1 MTNSAAVLADA
12 AAYAAAVEEASQA
25 AAAYYAT
32 GESTLDDDAYDRLA
46 RGIAAYEA
54 DHPDEIL
61 ESSPTGKVA
70 GGAAVG
76 DVPHTVPM
84 LSLDNVFSAEQFV
97 TWTASLERRI
107 GRPVEAWSVEPKL
120 DGLAVAARY
129 REGRL
134 EQLITRGDG
143 TAGEDVSH
151 AAPAVVGLPERLD
164 APVTIEVR
172 GEILMTNEQFEQ
184 GNAIRTEHGGAPFA
198 NPRNGAAGTLRAK
211 DRAYRVE
218 TTFFAYGAL
227 PLADSGELAAT
238 LTELP
243 HSELLAYVA
252 GLGVHTAAATEVA
265 PLRVTTAAEVQAR
278 VEEIGALRAA
288 LPFGIDGIVI
298 KADLAADRHEAGSGT
313 RAPRW
318 AIAYKLPAVEKITRL
333 LAVEWNV
340 GRTGII
346 APRAVLEPVEID
358 GSTVGYATLHNPADI
373 TRRDLRLG
381 DQVMVYKAGDIIPRI
396 EAPVAHLRTGDERP
410 IEFPASCPQCGS
422 EIDTSEQRWRCTR
435 GRNCRLVASVSYAA
449 GRDQLDIE
457 GLGATRVVQ
466 LVDAGLVTDF
476 ADLFTLEREQLLAL
490 DRMGE
495 TSTDNLLAAIETA
508 RTRPLSR
515 VFCALGVRGTGRSMS
530 RRIARYFATMDHI
543 VAADAESLQRVDGI
557 GKEKATAVV
566 AELEEL
572 APLIEK
578 LVRAGVTMTEPGATP
593 PPEPGTEEEAAGT
606 GAELP
611 LAGMKVVV
619 TGAMTGALEKLSRNQ
634 MNELIE
640 RAGGKSSS
648 SVSARTS
655 LLVAGEKAG
664 SKRTKAEG
672 LGIRIAG
679 PEEFAELV
687 AEFLVG
693 ESGEASVVG
702 VAGELGE
709 AAESAESAESGKAVG
724 ADDAV
729 EAWDALKAEE
739 PVVAVLAV
747 AEAVESPAGVA
758 EAAGTVEAGEKPTET
773 VNGAAERAGTV
784 VVAEA
789 VEV

>member
-46 RGIAAYEA
+46 RGIAAYEV
-54 DHPDEIL
+54 DHPDEIH

-84 LSLDNVFSAEQFV
+84 LSLDNVFSAEQFA

-107 GRPVEAWSVEPKL
+107 GRPVAAWSVEPKL

-134 EQLITRGDG
+134 ERLITRGDG
-143 TAGEDVSH
+143 SAGEDVSH
-151 AAPAVVGLPERLD
+151 AAPAVTGLPERLS

-172 GEILMTNEQFEQ
+172 GEILMTNEQFDQ
-184 GNAIRTEHGGAPFA
+184 GNATRTEHGGAPFA

-227 PLADSGELAAT
+227 PLAGSGELAET

-252 GLGVHTAAATEVA
+252 GLGVHTAAATAVA
-265 PLRVTTAAEVQAR
+265 PVRVTTVEEVQAR
-278 VEEIGALRAA
+278 VAEIAALRAE

-298 KADLAADRHEAGSGT
+298 KADLAADRREAGSGS

-318 AIAYKLPAVEKITRL
+318 AIAHKLPAVEKITRL
-333 LAVEWNV
+333 LSVEWNV

-381 DQVMVYKAGDIIPRI
+381 DRVMVYKAGDIIPRI
-396 EAPVAHLRTGDERP
+396 EAPVAHLRTGEETP

-422 EIDTSEQRWRCTR
+422 GIDTSEQRWRCTR
-435 GRNCRLVASVSYAA
+435 GRDCRLVASVSYAA

-457 GLGATRVVQ
+457 GLGTTRVVQ

-495 TSTDNLLAAIETA
+495 TSTDNLLAAIGTA
-508 RTRPLSR
+508 RSRPLSR

-543 VAADAESLQRVDGI
+543 VAADTESLQRVDGI
-557 GKEKATAVV
+557 GKEKAAAVV
-566 AELEEL
+566 AELVEL

-593 PPEPGTEEEAAGT
+593 PPEPGAEEEGGGGT

-619 TGAMTGALEKLSRNQ
+619 TGAMSGALEKLSRNQ

-664 SKRTKAEG
+664 SKRTKAEE
-672 LGIRIAG
+672 LGIRIAA
-679 PEEFAELV
+679 PEEFAELI
-687 AEFLVG
+687 AGFL
-693 ESGEASVVG
+693 
-702 VAGELGE
+702 AGETEE
-709 AAESAESAESGKAVG
+709 APEAG
-724 ADDAV
+724 AAV
-729 EAWDALKAEE
+729 EIVAVTGGETAA
-739 PVVAVLAV
+739 VAVLAV
-747 AEAVESPAGVA
+747 EGKPAAAGPAA
-758 EAAGTVEAGEKPTET
+758 EAADAVEPVE
-773 VNGAAERAGTV
+773 
-784 VVAEA
+784 VAEA
-789 VEV
+789 VEVVEAVKL

>member
-1 MTNSAAVLADA
+1 MVTMTNSAAVLADA
-12 AAYAAAVEEASQA
+12 AAYAAAVEQASVA

-32 GESTLDDDAYDRLA
+32 GESALDDDAYDRLA

-54 DHPDEIL
+54 DHPEEVL
-61 ESSPTGKVA
+61 AASPTGKVA

-84 LSLDNVFSAEQFV
+84 LSLDNVFSAEQFA

-107 GRPVEAWSVEPKL
+107 GRPVTAWSVEPKL

-129 REGRL
+129 RDGRF
-134 EQLITRGDG
+134 ERLITRGDG

-151 AAPAVVGLPERLD
+151 AAGAVVGLPERL
-164 APVTIEVR
+164 AEPVTIEVR
-172 GEILMTNEQFEQ
+172 GEILMTNAQFDQ

-227 PLADSGELAAT
+227 PLPDSGELGET
-238 LTELP
+238 LAELP
-243 HSELLAYVA
+243 HSEVLSYAA
-252 GLGVHTAAATEVA
+252 GLGVHTAAGTDVA
-265 PLRVTTAAEVQAR
+265 PVLAATVEEVQAR
-278 VEEIGALRAA
+278 VDAIGSLRAA

-298 KADLAADRHEAGSGT
+298 KADLAADQREAGSGT

-333 LAVEWNV
+333 LSVEWNV

-346 APRAVLEPVEID
+346 APRAVLEPVVID

-396 EAPVAHLRTGDERP
+396 EAPVVHLRTGDETP
-410 IEFPASCPQCGS
+410 IDFPENCPQCGS
-422 EIDTSEQRWRCTR
+422 DIDTSEQRWRCTR

-466 LVDAGLVTDF
+466 LVDAGLVADF

-508 RTRPLSR
+508 RNRPLSR

-530 RRIARYFATMDHI
+530 RRIARYFATMDRI
-543 VAADAESLQRVDGI
+543 VAADVETLQRVDGI
-557 GKEKATAVV
+557 GKEKAAAVV
-566 AELEEL
+566 AELVEL
-572 APLIEK
+572 APLIDK
-578 LVRAGVTMTEPGATP
+578 LVAAGVSMTEPGATP
-593 PPEPGTEEEAAGT
+593 PPEPGTEEEAAAGAGAEAVGDAGT
-606 GAELP
+606 GSTLP
-611 LAGMKVVV
+611 LAGMTVVV
-619 TGAMTGALEKLSRNQ
+619 TGAMSGALEKLSRNQ

-648 SVSARTS
+648 SVSKRTS

-664 SKRTKAEG
+664 SKRTKAED
-672 LGIRIAG
+672 LGIRIAV

-687 AEFLVG
+687 GAFL
-693 ESGEASVVG
+693 A
-702 VAGELGE
+702 AGE
-709 AAESAESAESGKAVG
+709 
-724 ADDAV
+724 DA
-729 EAWDALKAEE
+729 
-739 PVVAVLAV
+739 
-747 AEAVESPAGVA
+747 
-758 EAAGTVEAGEKPTET
+758 
-773 VNGAAERAGTV
+773 
-784 VVAEA
+784 
-789 VEV
+789 

>member
-1 MTNSAAVLADA
+1 MTTNSAVVLADA
-12 AAYAAAVEEASQA
+12 AAYAAAVEGATQA

-32 GESTLDDDAYDRLA
+32 GESTLDDDAYDRLV
-46 RGIAAYEA
+46 RGIAAYELE
-54 DHPDEIL
+54 HPQEMLDA
-61 ESSPTGKVA
+61 SPTGKVA

-107 GRPVEAWSVEPKL
+107 GRPVAAWSVEPKL

-129 REGRL
+129 HQGRL
-134 EQLITRGDG
+134 DRLITRGDG

-151 AAPAVVGLPERLD
+151 AIGTVLGLPERLTS
-164 APVTIEVR
+164 PVTIEVR

-184 GNAIRTEHGGAPFA
+184 ANTVRTEHGGAPFA

-211 DRAYRVE
+211 DRPYRVE
-218 TTFFAYGAL
+218 MTFFAYGAL
-227 PLADSGELAAT
+227 ALPESGELTGT
-238 LTELP
+238 LAELP
-243 HSELLAYVA
+243 HSEVLELVA
-252 GLGVHTAAATEVA
+252 GLGVHTAADTAVA
-265 PLRVTTAAEVQAR
+265 PRTVGTAEEVQAG
-278 VEEIGALRAA
+278 VEDIAALRAS

-298 KADLAADRHEAGSGT
+298 KADLAADQREAGSGT

-318 AIAYKLPAVEKITRL
+318 AIAYKLPAVEKVTRL
-333 LAVEWNV
+333 LGVEWNV

-396 EAPVAHLRTGDERP
+396 EAPVAHLRTGDEKP
-410 IEFPASCPQCGS
+410 IEFPEACPQCGS

-435 GRNCRLVASVSYAA
+435 GRNCRLVASISYAA

-476 ADLFTLEREQLLAL
+476 ADLFTLGREQLLSL
-490 DRMGE
+490 ERMGE
-495 TSTDNLLAAIETA
+495 TSTDNLLAAIDTA

-530 RRIARYFATMDHI
+530 RRIARYFATMDRI
-543 VAADAESLQRVDGI
+543 VAADAETLQQVDGI
-557 GKEKATAVV
+557 GKEKATGVV
-566 AELEEL
+566 GELVEL
-572 APLIEK
+572 APLIGK
-578 LVRAGVTMTEPGATP
+578 LVAAGVNMTEPGATP
-593 PPEPGTEEEAAGT
+593 PPEPGDVQADAEAGDGAAAG
-606 GAELP
+606 LP
-611 LAGMKVVV
+611 LDGMTVVV
-619 TGAMTGALEKLSRNQ
+619 TGAMTGPLEKLSRNQ

-648 SVSARTS
+648 SVSKRTS

-664 SKRTKAEG
+664 SKRAKAED
-672 LGIRIAG
+672 LGVRITA
-679 PEEFAELV
+679 PDEFAELI
-687 AEFLVG
+687 ASFL
-693 ESGEASVVG
+693 
-702 VAGELGE
+702 
-709 AAESAESAESGKAVG
+709 
-724 ADDAV
+724 
-729 EAWDALKAEE
+729 
-739 PVVAVLAV
+739 
-747 AEAVESPAGVA
+747 SP
-758 EAAGTVEAGEKPTET
+758 
-773 VNGAAERAGTV
+773 
-784 VVAEA
+784 
-789 VEV
+789 EV

>member
-12 AAYAAAVEEASQA
+12 AAYAAAVEEASRA

-54 DHPDEIL
+54 AHPDEIH

-97 TWTASLERRI
+97 SWTASLERRI
-107 GRPVEAWSVEPKL
+107 GRPVAAWSVEPKL

-129 REGRL
+129 RAGRL

-151 AAPAVVGLPERLD
+151 AAAAVVGLPERLD
-164 APVTIEVR
+164 APVTLEVR
-172 GEILMTNEQFEQ
+172 GEILMTTEQFEQ

-227 PLADSGELAAT
+227 PLADSGEIAET

-252 GLGVHTAAATEVA
+252 GLGVHTAAATEAA
-265 PLRVTTAAEVQAR
+265 PVRVSTVEEVQAR
-278 VEEIGALRAA
+278 VEEIAALRAA

-298 KADLAADRHEAGSGT
+298 KADLAADQREAGSGT

-318 AIAYKLPAVEKITRL
+318 AIAHKLPAVEKITRL
-333 LAVEWNV
+333 LSVEWNV

-396 EAPVAHLRTGDERP
+396 EAPVAHVRTGDETP
-410 IEFPASCPQCGS
+410 IAFPESCPQCGS
-422 EIDTSEQRWRCTR
+422 EIDMSEQRWRCTR

-476 ADLFTLEREQLLAL
+476 ADLFTLERDQLLAL

-495 TSTDNLLAAIETA
+495 TSTDNLLAAIGAA
-508 RTRPLSR
+508 RSRPLSR

-557 GKEKATAVV
+557 GKEKAAAVV
-566 AELEEL
+566 EELAEL

-593 PPEPGTEEEAAGT
+593 PPEPGTEEQEGAQA

-672 LGIRIAG
+672 LGIRIVD
-679 PEEFAELV
+679 PEEFAELLADFLSGGSTAV
-687 AEFLVG
+687 AEP
-693 ESGEASVVG
+693 
-702 VAGELGE
+702 GE
-709 AAESAESAESGKAVG
+709 AAAAV
-724 ADDAV
+724 
-729 EAWDALKAEE
+729 
-739 PVVAVLAV
+739 AV
-747 AEAVESPAGVA
+747 AEAVVEVA
-758 EAAGTVEAGEKPTET
+758 AMTEAAGEADVVGE
-773 VNGAAERAGTV
+773 AEVVAV
-784 VVAEA
+784 VVAEVVA
-789 VEV
+789 GTEAGLGTGDTEVVRAAQV

>member
-1 MTNSAAVLADA
+1 MVVMTNSAAVLADA
-12 AAYAAAVEEASQA
+12 AAYAAAVEEASVA

-32 GESTLDDDAYDRLA
+32 GESGLDDDAYDRLA

-54 DHPDEIL
+54 DHPEEVL
-61 ESSPTGKVA
+61 AASPTGKVA

-84 LSLDNVFSAEQFV
+84 LSLDNVFSAEQF
-97 TWTASLERRI
+97 TAWTASLERRI
-107 GRPVEAWSVEPKL
+107 GRPVTAWSVEPKL

-129 REGRL
+129 RDGRF
-134 EQLITRGDG
+134 ERLITRGDG

-151 AAPAVVGLPERLD
+151 AAGTVVGLPERL
-164 APVTIEVR
+164 AEPVTIEVR
-172 GEILMTNEQFEQ
+172 GEILMTNAQFDR

-227 PLADSGELAAT
+227 PLPYSGEFGETLA
-238 LTELP
+238 ELP
-243 HSELLAYVA
+243 HSEVLSYVA
-252 GLGVHTAAATEVA
+252 GLGVHTAAGTDVA
-265 PLRVTTAAEVQAR
+265 PVLAATAEEVQAR
-278 VEEIGALRAA
+278 VDAIGSLRAA

-298 KADLAADRHEAGSGT
+298 KADLAADQREAGSGT

-333 LAVEWNV
+333 VSVEWNV

-396 EAPVAHLRTGDERP
+396 EAPVVHLRTGDETP
-410 IEFPASCPQCGS
+410 IDFPESCPQCGS
-422 EIDTSEQRWRCTR
+422 AIDTSEQRWRCTR
-435 GRNCRLVASVSYAA
+435 GRDCRLVASVSYAA

-466 LVDAGLVTDF
+466 LVDAGLVADF

-530 RRIARYFATMDHI
+530 RRIARYFATMDRI
-543 VAADAESLQRVDGI
+543 VAADVETLRRVDGI
-557 GKEKATAVV
+557 GTEKAAAVV
-566 AELEEL
+566 AELVEL
-572 APLIEK
+572 APLIAK
-578 LVRAGVTMTEPGATP
+578 LVAAGVNMTEPGATP
-593 PPEPGTEEEAAGT
+593 PPEPGADAEAGGDGGT
-606 GAELP
+606 GPTLP
-611 LAGMKVVV
+611 LAGMTVVV

-648 SVSARTS
+648 GVSQRTS
-655 LLVAGEKAG
+655 LLVAGDKAG
-664 SKRTKAEG
+664 SKRTKAED
-672 LGIRIAG
+672 LGVRIAV

-687 AEFLVG
+687 GAFL
-693 ESGEASVVG
+693 A
-702 VAGELGE
+702 AGEDG
-709 AAESAESAESGKAVG
+709 
-724 ADDAV
+724 
-729 EAWDALKAEE
+729 
-739 PVVAVLAV
+739 
-747 AEAVESPAGVA
+747 
-758 EAAGTVEAGEKPTET
+758 
-773 VNGAAERAGTV
+773 
-784 VVAEA
+784 
-789 VEV
+789 